1 MGEWIT
7 KKDANGNIYWYNTR
21 THQRSS
27 GISLTTNTI
36 PDGGTIKENT
46 EASTGIS
53 SGQNRQRDATV
64 RQVNSYNTRTYK
76 VHNHQDQTNHLT
88 QKNQTA
94 AVDKNGNY
102 HAVQTNYTPTPE
114 APMEQVFPEFDLL
127 TLGEGF
133 LSFPK
138 IKGFL
143 RHPTYKTVYHGSPEA
158 FPIQEA
164 RMGTL
169 NDFGLHFGDKKI
181 ATEMA
186 GPNGVVYEARIPRPK
201 VRALDIHSNDV
212 RMLDKDFTWF
222 GNSTYDYA
230 DSEPIL
236 KKIFT
241 KGNSSIS
248 TKLNTDVEGGIVK
261 AVTPNQDI
269 HTNLRDLIF
278 KDLKHN
284 SQFQKEADALL
295 KEYRDIP
302 QSYLGPIDDV
312 GKEALREVNRKT
324 AELLNKNRIKTLS
337 YVNNN
342 PYEGAYNAVNYIVTN
357 PSSIYIPTGSFSKGM
372 LPVGIGHAMYDF
384 NKYKQGGQ
392 IKYFYD

>member
-1 MGEWIT
+1 MGDWIKTRGINGEWGWLNVKT
-7 KKDANGNIYWYNTR
+7 NQFR
-21 THQRSS
+21 TTQ
-27 GISLTTNTI
+27 
-36 PDGGTIKENT
+36 PVEGTISSNT
-46 EASTGIS
+46 TKSTGIS
-53 SGQNRQRDATV
+53 QGVNRQRDAVT
-64 RQVNSYNTRTYK
+64 RQTDSYNRRQYT
-76 VHNHQDQTNHLT
+76 VHNHQDQTSHLVQKHKEVTVDSDGNFKET
-88 QKNQTA
+88 QA
-94 AVDKNGNY
+94 D
-102 HAVQTNYTPTPE
+102 YTPTPE
-114 APMEQVFPEFDLL
+114 APMEQVSPEFDLL

-138 IKGFL
+138 IKSFL

-181 ATEMA
+181 AAEMA
-186 GPNGVVYEARIPRPK
+186 GSNGVVYEARIPRPK

-241 KGNSSIS
+241 KDNSSIS
-248 TKLNTDVEGGIVK
+248 TKLNTDAEGGIVK

-324 AELLNKNRIKTLS
+324 AELLNKNGIKTLS

-372 LPVGIGHAMYDF
+372 LPIGIGHAMYDF
-384 NKYKQGGQ
+384 NKYKHGGQ
-392 IKYFYD
+392 IKYFL